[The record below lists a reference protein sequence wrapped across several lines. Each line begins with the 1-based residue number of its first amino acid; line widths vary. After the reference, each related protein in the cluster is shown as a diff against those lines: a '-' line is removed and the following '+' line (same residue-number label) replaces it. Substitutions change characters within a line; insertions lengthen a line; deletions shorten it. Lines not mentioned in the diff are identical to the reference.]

1 MKYKIIIT
9 VLLMYSCSNKPK
21 EVTKLNKKQN
31 ELLQVIRK
39 HDLKSIKEKR
49 KQRESKSNKTT
60 QQEKKTIKRKDQ
72 IIKEHLKSNK

>member
-1 MKYKIIIT
+1 
-9 VLLMYSCSNKPK
+9 MYSCSNKPK